1 MEDNAMPKD
10 MKTVGE
16 LERMIAEE
24 LGEPSVIIN
33 VQPDSAGSWD
43 AKTYSRAQSAK
54 GAEARVK
61 EITQRLRQFYDLKG

>member
-1 MEDNAMPKD
+1 MPKD

-24 LGEPSVIIN
+24 LGEPSVMIN

-43 AKTYSRAQSAK
+43 ARTYARAQSAK

-61 EITQRLRQFYDLKG
+61 EITQRLRQLYDLKG